1 MNSKNKPMF
10 DPDKFRDDVSE
21 TIEKMLKKVP
31 DEFKADMAAFIS
43 MQAVIFG
50 ASSTYEG
57 MGIFEMNKLEYLD
70 LCNDVLM
77 EEDDIN
83 LGLN

>member
-1 MNSKNKPMF
+1 MF
-10 DPDKFRDDVSE
+10 DPDKFRDEASE
-21 TIEKMLKKVP
+21 TIEKMMKKVP
-31 DEFKADMAAFIS
+31 DEWKVDMGAFIS

-50 ASSTYEG
+50 ASNTYEG